1 MAALNKP
8 VTLNKINIS
17 QLSNIAEN
25 ATEKRIGQMY
35 SKFKYKE
42 YDSRSLSPF
51 MKKNRFPHLKD
62 DNTENEDLKKSIET
76 LKNATIQ
83 K

>member
-1 MAALNKP
+1 
-8 VTLNKINIS
+8 VTLKKINIS
-17 QLSNIAEN
+17 QLSNIAET
-25 ATEKRIGQMY
+25 ATEKRIGQIY
-35 SKFKYKE
+35 SLFKYKGYE
-42 YDSRSLSPF
+42 SRSLSPF
-51 MKKNRFPHLKD
+51 IKKNRFPQLKD